1 MTRDEALALLK
12 KYNKTEALVNHG
24 KAVEAVMKAFAKH
37 YGEDELYWGNVGL
50 LHDLDYEQW
59 PELHCVKTEEL
70 LKEENVEEPFI
81 RAICS
86 HGWKICTDIEPKLQM
101 EKVLYTIDELCG
113 LINATA
119 LMRPTK
125 MEGMKVKSVNKKFKS
140 PAFAAG
146 VNREVIKEGAQ
157 LMGMELSQIME
168 ISIEAMKEAASDIGL

>member
-1 MTRDEALALLK
+1 MSRDEALELLK
-12 KYNKTEALVNHG
+12 KYNESEALINHG
-24 KAVEAVMKAFAKH
+24 KAVEAVMRAFAK
-37 YGEDELYWGNVGL
+37 YYNEDEDYWGNVGL
-50 LHDLDYEQW
+50 LHDLDYEKW
-59 PELHCVKTEEL
+59 PEQHCAKTEEL

-125 MEGMKVKSVNKKFKS
+125 MEGMKVKSVKKKFKS
-140 PAFAAG
+140 PNFAAG
-146 VNREVIKEGAQ
+146 VNRSIIEEGSK
-157 LMGMELSQIME
+157 MMNMELSQVME
-168 ISIEAMKEAASDIGL
+168 ISIKAMADVSDDIGL

>member
-1 MTRDEALALLK
+1 MSRDEALELLK
-12 KYNKTEALVNHG
+12 KYNESEALINHG
-24 KAVEAVMKAFAKH
+24 KAVEAVMRAFAK
-37 YGEDELYWGNVGL
+37 YFNEDEEYWGNVGL
-50 LHDLDYEQW
+50 LHDLDYEKW
-59 PELHCVKTEEL
+59 PEEHCAKTEEL

-86 HGWKICTDIEPKLQM
+86 HGWKICTDVEPKLQM

-140 PAFAAG
+140 AGFAAG
-146 VNREVIKEGAQ
+146 VNRDIIKEGATM
-157 LMGMELSQIME
+157 MGMDLPQIME
-168 ISIEAMKEAASDIGL
+168 ISIKAMSDVASDIGL